1 MPQSVFSGNRLDA
14 AALYWRG
21 RTQGMGWYGG
31 GSAALESYIVY
42 QSALADVDSGENGE
56 M

>member
-21 RTQGMGWYGG
+21 RTRGTSGYGG
-31 GSAALESYIVY
+31 GLAALESYIVY
-42 QSALADVDSGENGE
+42 QSALADIGSGENGE